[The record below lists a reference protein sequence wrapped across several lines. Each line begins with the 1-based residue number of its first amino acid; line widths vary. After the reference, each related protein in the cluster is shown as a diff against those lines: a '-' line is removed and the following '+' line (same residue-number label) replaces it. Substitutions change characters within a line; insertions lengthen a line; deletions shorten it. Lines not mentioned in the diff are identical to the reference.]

1 MHHGYFAAFL
11 ASAVRPVICPKARAV
26 SVLLDML
33 TTLIAALI
41 SAAFLHFGGAQET
54 TPRDRANLS
63 QSQSDQTQAK
73 PDSAGQPSKAT
84 RETE

>member
-11 ASAVRPVICPKARAV
+11 ASAVRSVICPKASFV

-41 SAAFLHFGGAQET
+41 SAAFLHFGGAQEA
-54 TPRDRANLS
+54 TPRDQTKFTQDA
-63 QSQSDQTQAK
+63 SDQTQAK
-73 PDSAGQPSKAT
+73 PDSTAQPSKAT